1 MKNKIIVTEAVILP
15 KIYHQINK
23 PFTIEPQTFRKAAQV
38 YFKILHLYNPDDPTD
53 TSSPPAKSAAR
64 QRNAKLLPRRLCVS
78 NPESAPSAAG
88 GLNLFTNRVD
98 DETW

>member
-1 MKNKIIVTEAVILP
+1 MKNKIIVTRAVILP
-15 KIYHQINK
+15 KIYHQSNK
-23 PFTIEPQTFRKAAQV
+23 PFTIEPQTFRKAAPV
-38 YFKILHLYNPDDPTD
+38 YFKILHLYNPDDPAD

-64 QRNAKLLPRRLCVS
+64 RLGVS

-98 DETW
+98 DET